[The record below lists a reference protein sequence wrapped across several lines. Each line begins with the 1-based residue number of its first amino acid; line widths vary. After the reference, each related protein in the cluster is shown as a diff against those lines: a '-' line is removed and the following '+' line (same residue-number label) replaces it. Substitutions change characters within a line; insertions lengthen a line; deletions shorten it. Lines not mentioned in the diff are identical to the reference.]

1 MKKRIFMTGAT
12 GVMGT
17 ATLNELLARGD
28 KFDITVLARPSR
40 AGRKKLARYGDTTS
54 PN

>member
-17 ATLNELLARGD
+17 ATLNELILRCWLAQA
-28 KFDITVLARPSR
+28 VPVARSWLDM
-40 AGRKKLARYGDTTS
+40 AIKSALYGAI
-54 PN
+54 